1 MIITRTPVRI
11 SLGGG
16 GTDLPAYYRKAGK
29 GFLVAAAISKHIFI
43 AVNRTFDDSIILKY
57 SQLERVSE
65 PRQAKHPLLR
75 ECMIA
80 TEVAAGVEISS
91 MADIPAGTG
100 LGSSGAFTVG
110 VLKALH
116 AYRHDIVS
124 NDRIAARACEI
135 EIERLGEPSGKQDP
149 YIAAVGGLTAFE
161 FHADES
167 VAVIPVRLADS
178 VRDRIEDNLVLFYTG
193 MRRTASDVLAGE
205 QSTPAAART
214 QLDDNLDAV
223 RAVGYETMDALT
235 TGDLGAFG
243 DLLTRQWKLKL
254 DRSPTEAHR
263 RIDEW
268 ISRGVAAGATG
279 GKLVGA
285 GGGGFLLFY
294 APAKA
299 DLRAA
304 MAELEL
310 PEVRFA
316 LDYHGATTIVSE

>member
-1 MIITRTPVRI
+1 MRI

-16 GTDLPAYYRKAGK
+16 GTDLPAYYRTAGK
-29 GFLVAAAISKHIFI
+29 GFLVAAAISKYIYI
-43 AVNRTFDDSIILKY
+43 AVNQTFDDSIILKY
-57 SQLERVSE
+57 SQIERLTDARNAE
-65 PRQAKHPLLR
+65 HPLLR

-80 TEVAAGVEISS
+80 TDITAGVEISS

-110 VLKALH
+110 VLKALG
-116 AYRHDIVS
+116 AYRHEIES
-124 NDRIAARACEI
+124 NERIAARACEI
-135 EIERLGEPSGKQDP
+135 EIVRLGEPIGKQDP

-167 VAVIPVRLADS
+167 VAVIPVPLAEA
-178 VRDRIEDNLVLFYTG
+178 VRHRIEDNVVLFYTG
-193 MRRTASDVLAGE
+193 IRRPASDVLAQE
-205 QSTPAAART
+205 QSIQTGAHT
-214 QLDDNLDAV
+214 KLDDNLDTV

-235 TGDLGAFG
+235 AGELGTFG

-254 DRSPTEAHR
+254 ERSPSATHR

-268 ISRGVAAGATG
+268 IARGVAAGAAG

-294 APAKA
+294 AEAKA
-299 DLRAA
+299 DLRDA
-304 MAELEL
+304 MARLGL
-310 PEVRFA
+310 PEVRFM
-316 LDYHGATTIVSE
+316 LDYHGATTVVSG